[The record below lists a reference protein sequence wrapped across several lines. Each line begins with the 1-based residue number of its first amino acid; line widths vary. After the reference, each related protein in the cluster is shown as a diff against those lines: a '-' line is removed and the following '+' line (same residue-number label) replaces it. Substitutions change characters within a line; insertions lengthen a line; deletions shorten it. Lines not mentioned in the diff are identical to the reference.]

1 MAPPK
6 MPYTS
11 NADLPARVKDN
22 LPEHAQAIYRSAF
35 NSAYAEYDHNEAR
48 ASKVAWAAV
57 SHSYKK
63 RGGKWVRR

>member
-1 MAPPK
+1 

-11 NADLPARVKDN
+11 NDALPSSVRGN
-22 LPEHAQAIYRSAF
+22 LPMHAQAIYREAF
-35 NSAYAEYDHNEAR
+35 NSAYAEYGRNDAR
-48 ASKVAWAAV
+48 ASRVAWAAV